1 MEKTFLGALFF
12 FLIVVTRLWAADTY
26 GNDYSPAAVS
36 DEKEK
41 NEGCQV
47 AWQIGTGQ
55 LTYSKLTPE
64 QRMSL
69 NLLKRNWPQE
79 YTRCYGADS
88 SERSGNKRSAYRQ
101 PSYEATVIQ
110 ILDADSV
117 MLSTGERAEL
127 IGIKVP
133 EGKDGDEAAEFL
145 KSLVQ
150 NKKVRIQY
158 DVQKQDKYGRLLVY
172 LFREEDDSF
181 VNGDMIETGL
191 VEPNIVAPNTMY
203 RDRLLG
209 NTKEFAGEEE
219 DPYLAQVRQQQ
230 LHTMVGVWG
239 VFIFSF
245 ILIAGFRIWEMKRNN
260 R

>member
-1 MEKTFLGALFF
+1 MKKTFFWALLFF
-12 FLIVVTRLWAADTY
+12 LSVTARLWAADTY

-41 NEGCQV
+41 DEGCRV

-79 YTRCYGADS
+79 YTRCYGAGP
-88 SERSGNKRSAYRQ
+88 SESYGNKRAAYRA

-110 ILDADSV
+110 VLDADSV

-127 IGIKVP
+127 LGIKVP
-133 EGKDGDEAAEFL
+133 EGKDGVEAAEFL

-158 DVQKQDKYGRLLVY
+158 DTQRQDKFGRLLVY
-172 LFREEDDSF
+172 LFREEDDAF
-181 VNGDMIETGL
+181 VNGAMIEAGL
-191 VEPNIVAPNTMY
+191 AEPNIVAPNTMY
-203 RDRLLG
+203 QHRLLG
-209 NTKEFAGEEE
+209 DGTDPMEEE
-219 DPYLAQVRQQQ
+219 DVYLAQVRQQQ
-230 LHTMVGVWG
+230 MHTLASVWG

-245 ILIAGFRIWEMKRNN
+245 ILIAGFRIWEMKR
-260 R
+260 RSR